1 MTRKRS
7 IKDVAWNLLS
17 SLCLFTEHEI
27 NYSEWVKSH
36 PEVID
41 YLFSNDTSLLLN
53 QKAQL
58 ARIVASSPQPKA
70 VIERFQ
76 SHPSALI
83 RLGIVEGLSNL
94 GIADHLRLFADDPHA
109 KVQKA
114 AVEALE
120 DIDLAASNE
129 QWRLS
134 SVEPPPDEGEFL
146 GYMPGWLHPF
156 SIWHKRPD
164 KFGGK
169 YQCLT
174 GTSNKN
180 GPKWWMPLISPEKS

>member
-1 MTRKRS
+1 
-7 IKDVAWNLLS
+7 VAWDLLS

-27 NYSEWVKSH
+27 NYTEWVKNH
-36 PEVID
+36 PELVD
-41 YLFSNDTSLLLN
+41 YLFSKDQSLLLN

-58 ARIVASSPQPKA
+58 ARILATSPQPQA
-70 VIERFQ
+70 IIERFQ

-83 RLGIVEGLSNL
+83 RLGIVEGLSDLNA
-94 GIADHLRLFADDPHA
+94 ADHLKLFVNDPHP
-109 KVQKA
+109 KVRKTA
-114 AVEALE
+114 TEALE
-120 DIDLAASNE
+120 NIPESPINGQWNLAKDCPLPE
-129 QWRLS
+129 
-134 SVEPPPDEGEFL
+134 EGEFL

-174 GTSNKN
+174 GASNKN
-180 GPKWWMPLISPEKS
+180 GPKWWMPLISPEKP